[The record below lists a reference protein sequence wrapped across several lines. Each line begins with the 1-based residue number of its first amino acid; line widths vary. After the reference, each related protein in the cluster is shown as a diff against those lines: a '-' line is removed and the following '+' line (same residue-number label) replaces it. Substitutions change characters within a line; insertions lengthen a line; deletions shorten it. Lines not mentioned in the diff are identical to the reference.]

1 MFGPLKYG
9 ILPQHLSQAEL
20 TGGNG
25 MIQMGTYLAI
35 LTGTMLGG
43 TLIAMKPAGD
53 LLVSGTVV
61 TIAVTGWLASRY
73 IPKAEAPEPELK
85 IKWNIILETI
95 RIIGFA
101 RENRRVFWSIIAIS
115 WFWFIGATFLSL
127 VPSYTRDVLNGN
139 EQIATLLLAVF
150 SVGIGSGSL
159 LCEKL
164 SGQRINTGLVPL
176 GATGITIF
184 AIDLFYVGVPEG
196 IELIK
201 STILGPGELF
211 ALVEFKR
218 ALFDLFCIGMFGGF
232 YIIPLYALVQF
243 CSEEKHRARIIA
255 ANNILN
261 ALFMVF
267 SALMTLALLTLGVPI
282 TVIFLVVA
290 ILNLGITACIFNLIP
305 DFILEFLVWLRL
317 KKIGDQ

>member
-1 MFGPLKYG
+1 M
-9 ILPQHLSQAEL
+9 
-20 TGGNG
+20 
-25 MIQMGTYLAI
+25 
-35 LTGTMLGG
+35 
-43 TLIAMKPAGD
+43 
-53 LLVSGTVV
+53 
-61 TIAVTGWLASRY
+61 
-73 IPKAEAPEPELK
+73 
-85 IKWNIILETI
+85 

-127 VPSYTRDVLNGN
+127 VPSYTRDVLNGD

-159 LCEKL
+159 FCEKL

-176 GATGITIF
+176 GAMGLTVF
-184 AIDLFYVGVPEG
+184 ATDLFYVGVPEG
-196 IELIK
+196 IDSFRL
-201 STILGPGELF
+201 TILGVGELF
-211 ALVEFKR
+211 TLFEFKR
-218 ALFDLFCIGMFGGF
+218 ALLDLFCIGMFGGF

-243 CSEEKHRARIIA
+243 YSEEKHRARIIA

-267 SALMTLALLTLGVPI
+267 SALLTMTLLIQGIPI

-305 DFILEFLVWLRL
+305 DFILQFLDWLRL
-317 KKIGDQ
+317 RKIRNH